1 MGPVSEQHGPGVRQD
16 NALTTRVNQP
26 NREEGVV
33 RAGEHPIE
41 EERPADWGWHH
52 RMRKA
57 PQIAGWLTVLVMLAY
72 TWGNHEGRMEDLWL
86 FAIAAGLVVLLLW
99 DLRRKRTAWRP

>member
-1 MGPVSEQHGPGVRQD
+1 MGGVSEHHGPGVRQD

-26 NREEGVV
+26 GREEGIV
-33 RAGEHPIE
+33 RAGDHPIE
-41 EERPADWGWHH
+41 EERPEDWGWHL

-57 PQIAGWLTVLVMLAY
+57 PQIAGWLSVLALLSY
-72 TWGNHEGRMEDLWL
+72 LWGNHEARFEDLWL
-86 FAIAAGLVVLLLW
+86 VGIAAGLVVLLLW

>member
-1 MGPVSEQHGPGVRQD
+1 MSEQHGPGVRQH
-16 NALTTRVNQP
+16 NPATTRVNQP

-41 EERPADWGWHH
+41 EERPEDWGWHG
-52 RMRKA
+52 RAGKWA
-57 PQIAGWLTVLVMLAY
+57 QIVGWLMTLAILSY
-72 TWGNHEGRMEDLWL
+72 LWGNHEARMEDLWL
-86 FAIAAGLVVLLLW
+86 LAIAGLMAGSLLW

>member
-1 MGPVSEQHGPGVRQD
+1 MGGVSEQHGPGVRQH
-16 NALTTRVNQP
+16 NPLTTRVNQP

-41 EERPADWGWHH
+41 EERPEDWGWHL

-57 PQIAGWLTVLVMLAY
+57 PQIAGWLTVLVMLSY
-72 TWGNHEGRMEDLWL
+72 TWGNHEGRMEDVFL
-86 FAIAAGLVVLLLW
+86 FAIAGGLVVLLLW
-99 DLRRKRTAWRP
+99 DLHRKRTAWRP